1 MLDALL
7 ESAKDLE
14 RAGAWDQ
21 ALASYEQALMRLPR
35 AGAPVRAADLLRWI
49 GTVHRQRGELELAG
63 EAYEASLVIAELNGL
78 DYQRAAVLNCMGAVE
93 HQRGNSAEAEE
104 LYAHALELA
113 VRLDDQVLAA
123 CLDQNLGAL
132 HSLRGDLTRALDSYE
147 SVLERSRALSDG
159 HVATHALRNIG
170 IVHMQMGDWEA
181 SESSFES
188 AFRMA
193 ESTGEILMT
202 GILEL
207 SMAELHLQQQRFEE
221 ARECCAR
228 SLEVFGRLRSKYW
241 TAEALK
247 FYGVLH
253 REMGR
258 SAQADACFAMAIGLA
273 EVAQNVL
280 LQAEAQME
288 WAVVHLKAG
297 RDQDGIMYLNRA
309 LRLFGEMQA
318 RREVLDIQERLQ
330 KMEDLYL
337 PAVQKWSAGM
347 LGRAHPELASHA
359 LRVADLSCLLA
370 GELGLE
376 GWDLMIVRVG
386 ALIHDIGY
394 TAVPSSAT
402 ALPDIATEAHP
413 LLKVHTIAGDVIA
426 KRLDFPVEVR
436 SIVRSHH
443 ERADGGGFPDR
454 LTGEAIPLATRIV
467 AVADALDRLVHPRSR
482 KAALSYADALDSLR
496 GDAGAGFDPDLL
508 QALHRVVG
516 EENASI
522 NAA

>member
-7 ESAKDLE
+7 ESAKNLE

-21 ALASYEQALMRLPR
+21 ALASYEQALIRLPR
-35 AGAPVRAADLLRWI
+35 AGAPAHAADLLRWI

-63 EAYEASLVIAELNGL
+63 EAYEASLAIAELNGL
-78 DYQRAAVLNCMGAVE
+78 DYHRAAVLNCMGAVE
-93 HQRGNSAEAEE
+93 HQRGNSAEAEA
-104 LYAHALELA
+104 LYTCALELA
-113 VRLDDQVLAA
+113 VRLDNQVLAA

-132 HSLRGDLTRALDSYE
+132 HSLRGEHAQALDSYE
-147 SVLERSRALSDG
+147 SVLTRSKALGDG
-159 HVATHALRNIG
+159 HVAAHALRNIG
-170 IVHMQMGDWEA
+170 IVRMQMGEWEA
-181 SESSFES
+181 SESSFER
-188 AFRMA
+188 AFRIA

-202 GILEL
+202 GTLEL
-207 SMAELHLQQQRFEE
+207 SMAELHLQQHRFEE
-221 ARECCAR
+221 ARGCCAR
-228 SLEVFGRLRSKYW
+228 ALEVFGRLKSKYW

-258 SAQADACFAMAIGLA
+258 SDQADACFAMAIGLA

-297 RDQDGIMYLNRA
+297 REQDGIMYLNRA

-318 RREVLDIQERLQ
+318 RREVLDIQDRLQ
-330 KMEDLYL
+330 RMEDLYL
-337 PAVQKWSAGM
+337 PAVQKWSAEL
-347 LGRAHPELASHA
+347 LGRAHPELANHGV
-359 LRVADLSCLLA
+359 RVADLSCRLA
-370 GELGLE
+370 KEIGLA

-394 TAVPSSAT
+394 TAVPSST
-402 ALPDIATEAHP
+402 VSLPDIANEAHP
-413 LLKVHTIAGDVIA
+413 LLRVHTIAGDVIA
-426 KRLDFPVEVR
+426 KRLDFPVEIR

-443 ERADGGGFPDR
+443 ERVDGEGFPDR
-454 LTGEAIPLATRIV
+454 IPGEAIPLVTRIV
-467 AVADALDRLVHPRSR
+467 ALADAVDRLVHPRSR
-482 KAALSYADALDSLR
+482 QAGLSFTDALDALQENTT
-496 GDAGAGFDPDLL
+496 AGFDPELL
-508 QALHRVVG
+508 QALLRAIRGGSVSV
-516 EENASI
+516 